1 MEEKTLI
8 TEATELKPEIIL
20 RNPKGKVYK
29 ITSYHLNKT
38 SFRLSPY
45 PLDQQDMENPISL
58 IITKDALIAKKWEI
72 ITEKDIKLSA

>member
-8 TEATELKPEIIL
+8 TEAIELKPEDIL
-20 RNPKGKVYK
+20 RNPKGRIYK
-29 ITSYHLNKT
+29 INSYHQNKN

-45 PLDQQDMENPISL
+45 PIVQEEENPISL
-58 IITKDALIAKKWEI
+58 IITKEALIAKKWEL